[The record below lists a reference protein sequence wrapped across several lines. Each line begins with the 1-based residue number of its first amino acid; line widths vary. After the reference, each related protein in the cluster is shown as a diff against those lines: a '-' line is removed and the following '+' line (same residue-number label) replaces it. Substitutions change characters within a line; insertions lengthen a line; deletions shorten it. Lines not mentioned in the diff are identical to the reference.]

1 MKLDYTLETPEER
14 KTYVEK
20 ILEENPELPSYY
32 LDYLADYILT
42 AIEKQERKQ
51 RKILTENR
59 LSTINKRETSLEG
72 LASSLE
78 NGEDGIYNL
87 TCENKNALL
96 QPKISITQK
105 DLAEIPYL
113 AQLRSEISK
122 LEQASKTASGRD
134 AYILKRMLIDLRK
147 DQYIIKN
154 AFRQPVQS
162 GFSLSSKPITHL
174 EDNTYLAPN
183 GEIVPEGVSFCNP
196 RIVSEI
202 LANYS
207 HLKEDSHDRFLD
219 DTWYLMLDFDGLC
232 GRALKEEPILE
243 RIVELKID
251 GRQNCDI
258 QKAIEEEFQVKYS
271 SEYISSLWRKKIPKT
286 IAVQAQREWLEYHFL
301 EEEKGQWKRCSRCKE
316 IKLAH
321 NLNFSKN
328 STSKDGFYSLC
339 KECRNKKKSS
349 PAAGQK

>member
-1 MKLDYTLETPEER
+1 MKLDYTLDTPEER
-14 KTYVEK
+14 KAYVEK
-20 ILEENPELPSYY
+20 ILEENPNLPAYY
-32 LDYLADYILT
+32 LEYLADYILL
-42 AIEKQERKQ
+42 AIDKQERKQ

-59 LSTINKRETSLEG
+59 LSTINKRETSYEG
-72 LASSLE
+72 LALSLE

-113 AQLRSEISK
+113 AQLRKEIEA
-122 LEQASKTASGRD
+122 LEEAAKTATGKD
-134 AYILKRMLIDLRK
+134 AYILKKTLIEMRK

-154 AFRQPVQS
+154 AFRLPVQN
-162 GFSLSSKPITHL
+162 GFSLSGKPIVHL
-174 EDNTYLAPN
+174 EDKTYLSPN
-183 GEIVPEGVSFCNP
+183 GEIIAEGISFCNP
-196 RIVSEI
+196 KIITEI

-219 DTWYLMLDFDGLC
+219 DTWYMMQDFDELC
-232 GRALKEEPILE
+232 GRALKGEPILD

-251 GRQNCDI
+251 GKQNCDI
-258 QKAIEEEFQVKYS
+258 QAAIEIEFGVKYS
-271 SEYISSLWRKKIPKT
+271 AEYISSLWRKKIPKV
-286 IAVQAQREWLEYHFL
+286 IATQAQKDWLEYHFT
-301 EEEKGQWKRCSRCKE
+301 EEEKGQWKRCSRCHK

-321 NLNFSKN
+321 GMNFSKN

-339 KECRNKKKSS
+339 KECRNKKKD
-349 PAAGQK
+349 KTN

>member
-1 MKLDYTLETPEER
+1 MKLDYTLDTPEER
-14 KTYVEK
+14 KAYVEQL
-20 ILEENPELPSYY
+20 LEENPDLPTYY
-32 LDYLADYILT
+32 LEYLADYILL
-42 AIEKQERKQ
+42 AIDKQERKR

-59 LSTINKRETSLEG
+59 LSTINKRETSYEG
-72 LASSLE
+72 LALSLE

-113 AQLRSEISK
+113 AQLRKEIEA
-122 LEQASKTASGRD
+122 LEEAAKTATGRD
-134 AYILKRMLIDLRK
+134 AYILKKTLIEMRK

-162 GFSLSSKPITHL
+162 GFSLSGRPITHL
-174 EDNTYLAPN
+174 EENTYLSPN
-183 GEIVPEGVSFCNP
+183 GEIIAEGISFCNP
-196 RIVSEI
+196 KIITEI

-219 DTWYLMLDFDGLC
+219 DTWYMMQDFDELC
-232 GRALKEEPILE
+232 GRALEGEPILD

-251 GRQNCDI
+251 GKQNCDI
-258 QKAIEEEFQVKYS
+258 QTAIETEFGVKYS
-271 SEYISSLWRKKIPKT
+271 AEYISSLWRKKIPKV
-286 IAVQAQREWLEYHFL
+286 IATQAQKDWLEYHFT
-301 EEEKGQWKRCSRCKE
+301 EEEKGHWKRCSRCHE
-316 IKLAH
+316 VKLAH
-321 NLNFSKN
+321 NMNFSKN

-339 KECRNKKKSS
+339 KECRNKKKD
-349 PAAGQK
+349 KTN

>member
-1 MKLDYTLETPEER
+1 MKLDYTLDTPEER
-14 KTYVEK
+14 KAYVEQL
-20 ILEENPELPSYY
+20 LEENPDLPTYY
-32 LDYLADYILT
+32 LEYLADYILL
-42 AIEKQERKQ
+42 AIDKQERKQ

-59 LSTINKRETSLEG
+59 LSTINKRETSYEG
-72 LASSLE
+72 LALSLE

-113 AQLRSEISK
+113 AQLRKEIEA
-122 LEQASKTASGRD
+122 LEEAAKTATGRD
-134 AYILKRMLIDLRK
+134 AYILKKTLIEMRK

-162 GFSLSSKPITHL
+162 GFSLSGRPITHL
-174 EDNTYLAPN
+174 EENTYLSPN
-183 GEIVPEGVSFCNP
+183 GEIIAEGISFCNP
-196 RIVSEI
+196 KIITEI

-219 DTWYLMLDFDGLC
+219 DTWYMMQDFDELC
-232 GRALKEEPILE
+232 GRALKEEPILD

-251 GRQNCDI
+251 GKQNCDI
-258 QKAIEEEFQVKYS
+258 QTAIETEFGVKYS
-271 SEYISSLWRKKIPKT
+271 AEYISSLWRKKIPKV
-286 IAVQAQREWLEYHFL
+286 IATQAQKDWLEYHFT
-301 EEEKGQWKRCSRCKE
+301 EEEKGHWKRCSRCHE
-316 IKLAH
+316 VKLAH
-321 NLNFSKN
+321 NMNFSKN

-339 KECRNKKKSS
+339 KECRNKKKD
-349 PAAGQK
+349 KTN

>member
-1 MKLDYTLETPEER
+1 MMKLDYTLETPEER
-14 KTYVEK
+14 KEYVEK
-20 ILEENPELPSYY
+20 LLEENPELPPRY
-32 LDYLADYILT
+32 LEYFADYILT
-42 AIEKQERKQ
+42 AIDKQERKQ
-51 RKILTENR
+51 RKILTDNR
-59 LSTINKRETSLEG
+59 LSTINKRETSYEG
-72 LASSLE
+72 LALSLE

-113 AQLRSEISK
+113 AQLRKEIERLEKKSK
-122 LEQASKTASGRD
+122 SVEGKD
-134 AYILKRMLIDLRK
+134 AYIIKKMLIDLRK

-162 GFSLSSKPITHL
+162 GFSLSSKPIRHL
-174 EDNTYLAPN
+174 DENTYLSPT
-183 GEIVPEGVSFCNP
+183 GEIIAEGINFCNP
-196 RIVSEI
+196 KIITEI

-219 DTWYLMLDFDGLC
+219 DTWYMMQDFDELC
-232 GRALKEEPILE
+232 GRALKGEPVLD

-251 GRQNCDI
+251 GKQNTEI
-258 QKAIEEEFQVKYS
+258 QKAIEEEFQIKYS
-271 SEYISSLWRKKIPKT
+271 AEYISSLWRKKIPKI
-286 IAVQAQREWLEYHFL
+286 IAAQAQREWLEYHFT
-301 EEEKGQWKRCSRCKE
+301 EEEKGHWKRCSRCHE

-321 NLNFSKN
+321 NMNFSKN

-339 KECRNKKKSS
+339 KECRNKKKD
-349 PAAGQK
+349 K

>member
-1 MKLDYTLETPEER
+1 MKLDYTLDTPEER
-14 KTYVEK
+14 KAYVEQL
-20 ILEENPELPSYY
+20 LEENPNLPTYY
-32 LDYLADYILT
+32 LEYLADYILL
-42 AIEKQERKQ
+42 AIDKQERKQ

-59 LSTINKRETSLEG
+59 LSTINKRETSYEG
-72 LASSLE
+72 LALSLE

-113 AQLRSEISK
+113 AQLRKEIEA
-122 LEQASKTASGRD
+122 LEEAAKTATGRD
-134 AYILKRMLIDLRK
+134 AYILKKTLIEMRK

-162 GFSLSSKPITHL
+162 GFSLSGRPITHL
-174 EDNTYLAPN
+174 EENTYLSPN
-183 GEIVPEGVSFCNP
+183 GEIIAEGISFCNP
-196 RIVSEI
+196 KIITEI

-219 DTWYLMLDFDGLC
+219 DTWYMMQDFDELC
-232 GRALKEEPILE
+232 GRALEREPILD

-251 GRQNCDI
+251 GKQNCDI
-258 QKAIEEEFQVKYS
+258 QTAIETEFGVKYS
-271 SEYISSLWRKKIPKT
+271 AEYISSLWRKKIPKV
-286 IAVQAQREWLEYHFL
+286 IATQAQKDWLEYHFT
-301 EEEKGQWKRCSRCKE
+301 EEEKGHWKRCSRCHE
-316 IKLAH
+316 VKLAH
-321 NLNFSKN
+321 NMNFSKN

-339 KECRNKKKSS
+339 KECRNKKKD
-349 PAAGQK
+349 KTN